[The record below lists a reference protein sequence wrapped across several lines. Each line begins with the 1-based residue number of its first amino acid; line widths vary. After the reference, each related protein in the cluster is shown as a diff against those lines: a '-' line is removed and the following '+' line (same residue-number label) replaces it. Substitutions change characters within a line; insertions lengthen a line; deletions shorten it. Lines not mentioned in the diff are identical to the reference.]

1 MIAEKYVTPEFRKTH
16 ALDEIANLK
25 NYMRDCI
32 NAVIEATD
40 LTDPVDIAGSMVFLE
55 VYDSVLDHLA
65 FMEEHYGVV

>member
-25 NYMRDCI
+25 GYLRDCI
-32 NAVIEATD
+32 NDVIETTC

-55 VYDSVLDHLA
+55 VYDSVLEHLA
-65 FMEEHYGVV
+65 FMEEHYGIV